1 MWIAHC
7 LATNPVLDSLLA
19 NLNEE
24 EEELVMQL
32 LEYQGEDWLQTL
44 QEEEDVSKRYLRV
57 AETLGLSWEASLWG
71 LLDNLKSG
79 KPVPAGELIHSRPEV
94 FRAEQEEKCKLHLSR
109 AVERSDRVMVTA
121 QVMMMVMTMMLIMVL
136 VLVVVIITVTA

>member
-7 LATNPVLDSLLA
+7 LATNPVLDSLLTG
-19 NLNEE
+19 LN
-24 EEELVMQL
+24 EELVMQL

-79 KPVPAGELIHSRPEV
+79 KRVPAGELIHSRPEV

-121 QVMMMVMTMMLIMVL
+121 QVMMMVMTMMLFVVMVM
-136 VLVVVIITVTA
+136 VVVIITVTA